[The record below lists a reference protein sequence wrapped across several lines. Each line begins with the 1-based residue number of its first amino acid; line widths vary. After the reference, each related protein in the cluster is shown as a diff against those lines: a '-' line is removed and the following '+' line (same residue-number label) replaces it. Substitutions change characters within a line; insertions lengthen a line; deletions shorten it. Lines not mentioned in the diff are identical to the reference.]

1 VQSTEGAEA
10 ALFLDSTGEVVMEA
24 GARDERHRLIGIY
37 QGIVLS
43 AVRRSFRM
51 LSVGEIEYVFSRYD
65 GGSVIVRPLRDGY
78 YMAVALRPGTDPRA
92 GLRGS
97 AAAQARMNE
106 AMA

>member
-1 VQSTEGAEA
+1 MSSTDGALA

-24 GARDERHRLIGIY
+24 GARDERHRLIAIY

-43 AVRRSFRM
+43 AVRRSFR
-51 LSVGEIEYVFSRYD
+51 LLAVGEIDYVFSRYD
-65 GGSVIVRPLRDGY
+65 GGSVILRPLRDGY
-78 YMAVALRPGTDPRA
+78 YMVVALRPGTDPRS

-106 AMA
+106 AMS

>member
-1 VQSTEGAEA
+1 MQSTEGAQA
-10 ALFLDSTGEVVMEA
+10 ALFLDATGEVVMES

-43 AVRRSFRM
+43 AVRRSFHMRA
-51 LSVGEIEYVFSRYD
+51 VGEIDYVFSRYD

-78 YMAVALRPGTDPRA
+78 YMVVALRPGTDPRA

-97 AAAQARMNE
+97 ASAQARMNE
-106 AMA
+106 AMS